1 VTAMSRIKNILP
13 SWLVLVATLG
23 AAVLAEELTGAVW
36 PPLMVLAIGSLI
48 FFSILARRGP

>member
-1 VTAMSRIKNILP
+1 MSRIKNILP